1 MTMLYRALCE
11 RGHEVLLVSFK
22 RQYPRWLFPGRS
34 DKDPSKK
41 PLKVEAKY
49 FLDPLNPLTWWQTA
63 RFIQKE
69 APDGL
74 VMQWWVPYWA
84 PTFASIALWVRR
96 FTSSKVLFICHNV
109 LPHERGSFDKLLAKL
124 ALRQGHFFIVHSE
137 KDFKELR
144 TLLPNAIIQK
154 TVLPIYDAFVSWK
167 IAEDEAKRT
176 LGIDGNALLFF
187 GLVREYKGLKYLL
200 SAMPKVIER
209 IKAHLLIVGEFW
221 EDKKPYLEMIKELGI
236 SSYVSIV
243 DKYVPN
249 EELGLYFSA
258 ADVVVLPYVDS
269 TQSAVI
275 QLAYGFE
282 KPVITTDVGGL
293 AEVVKDGETGLIVP
307 SRDSMALAE
316 AIVRY
321 FERGLTS
328 LFTANIRAKKESFS
342 WDKLRRLIEGICR
355 G

>member
-1 MTMLYRALCE
+1 
-11 RGHEVLLVSFK
+11 VI
-22 RQYPRWLFPGRS
+22 
-34 DKDPSKK
+34 
-41 PLKVEAKY
+41 KVEAKY
-49 FLDPLNPLTWWQTA
+49 FLDPLNPLTWWKTA

-69 APDGL
+69 APDVL

-109 LPHERGSFDKLLAKL
+109 LPHERGGFDKLLAKL
-124 ALRQGHFFIVHSE
+124 TLRQGHFFIVHSE
-137 KDFKELR
+137 KDFKELK

-167 IAEDEAKRT
+167 IRGDEAKGM
-176 LGIDGNALLFF
+176 LGIDGNTLLFF

-209 IKAHLLIVGEFW
+209 MKAHLLIVGEFW
-221 EDKKPYLEMIKELGI
+221 EDKKHYLEMIKGLGI

-282 KPVITTDVGGL
+282 KPIITTDVGGL

-321 FERGLTS
+321 FERGLGS
-328 LFTANIRAKKESFS
+328 LFTANIRARKERFS
-342 WDKLRRLIEGICR
+342 WDKLRQLIEGICQ

>member
-1 MTMLYRALCE
+1 M
-11 RGHEVLLVSFK
+11 
-22 RQYPRWLFPGRS
+22 
-34 DKDPSKK
+34 
-41 PLKVEAKY
+41 
-49 FLDPLNPLTWWQTA
+49 
-63 RFIQKE
+63 
-69 APDGL
+69 
-74 VMQWWVPYWA
+74 
-84 PTFASIALWVRR
+84 
-96 FTSSKVLFICHNV
+96 
-109 LPHERGSFDKLLAKL
+109 
-124 ALRQGHFFIVHSE
+124 
-137 KDFKELR
+137 
-144 TLLPNAIIQK
+144 
-154 TVLPIYDAFVSWK
+154 
-167 IAEDEAKRT
+167 
-176 LGIDGNALLFF
+176 LGIDGNTLLFF

-209 IKAHLLIVGEFW
+209 MKAHLLIVGEFW
-221 EDKKPYLEMIKELGI
+221 EDKKHYLEMIKGLGI
-236 SSYVSIV
+236 GSYVSIV

-293 AEVVKDGETGLIVP
+293 TEVVKDGETGLIVP

-321 FERGLTS
+321 FERGLDS
-328 LFTANIRAKKESFS
+328 LFTANIRAKKEGFS